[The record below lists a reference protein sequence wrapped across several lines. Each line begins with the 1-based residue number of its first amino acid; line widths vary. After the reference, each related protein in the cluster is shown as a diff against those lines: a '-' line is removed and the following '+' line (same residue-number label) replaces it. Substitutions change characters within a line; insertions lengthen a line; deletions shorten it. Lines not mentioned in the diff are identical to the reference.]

1 MLNSTSLLISK
12 GACGNAGSLFFNGG
26 TAPQRTA
33 KAAARTAA
41 KFIAAAAIAA
51 IALTASSCSLFYA
64 RPVQNMSDTSAAIKA
79 AREVQADTLAPEL
92 FRQSNEWFF
101 RAKREYRSKNF
112 QLADE
117 YAHKARFFAEQA
129 EYEAM
134 RNGAK
139 RVEYTAPDPLSNQA
153 IVSNSQPHVEK
164 PATTIAAPLT
174 PPNPFTTNMGSG
186 GNMGGMGGGMGGFGG
201 GMGGSM
207 GGMGGGMNT
216 MGGMGSPTGFGT
228 IDPNAGMNM
237 GGMNPGMGGMPGT
250 GMPGAPGS
258 MPGTGTGMPGTGTG
272 MPGTGTA
279 PRF

>member
-12 GACGNAGSLFFNGG
+12 GACGNAGSLFFSKSL
-26 TAPQRTA
+26 AV
-33 KAAARTAA
+33 
-41 KFIAAAAIAA
+41 AAIASL
-51 IALTASSCSLFYA
+51 ALTASSCSLFYA

-164 PATTIAAPLT
+164 PATTIAAPLS
-174 PPNPFTTNMGSG
+174 PPNPFTTNMGAG
-186 GNMGGMGGGMGGFGG
+186 GNMGGMGGGMGGFGSGMGG

-228 IDPNAGMNM
+228 IDPNAGM
-237 GGMNPGMGGMPGT
+237 GGMNPGMGGMPGTGTT